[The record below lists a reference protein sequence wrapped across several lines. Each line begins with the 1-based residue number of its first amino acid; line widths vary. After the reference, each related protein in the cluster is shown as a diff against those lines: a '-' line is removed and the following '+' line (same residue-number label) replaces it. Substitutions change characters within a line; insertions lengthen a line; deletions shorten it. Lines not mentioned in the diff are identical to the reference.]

1 MAPFGYLNP
10 AGKNL
15 PRSRSA
21 AVTAAPTSYIH
32 RDTALRGV
40 LRSTKVMAVNSAAP
54 NFAHIEQFLSDS
66 AKYRFDID
74 IDETIAHIQKRFL
87 DARRGLFRSASE
99 ICTVDLYPQGLSV
112 PSWPTFWDTNYTQ
125 TGDNMRERPYSH
137 IYPRI
142 TTKSNVYTVHMRCQA
157 VTVAPTAKVDGKI
170 DYSQVQE
177 KDIQVQAEY
186 RGSAIVERFV
196 DPNDLEFDNYKY
208 EQSSV
213 DPYYRF
219 RVLATK
225 QFNPR

>member
-1 MAPFGYLNP
+1 MAPFGYVNP
-10 AGKNL
+10 LSKKL
-15 PRSRSA
+15 PRSRSGA
-21 AVTAAPTSYIH
+21 ITDAPSSYIH

-40 LRSTKVMAVNSAAP
+40 LRSTKVMAVPPLAP
-54 NFAHIEQFLSDS
+54 SFGHTEHYLSDN

-87 DARRGLFRSASE
+87 DTKRGLFRSASE
-99 ICTVDLYPQGLSV
+99 ICTVDLYPWGVAV
-112 PSWPTFWDTNYTQ
+112 PNWGQFWDSTYVN

-142 TTKSNVYTVHMRCQA
+142 TTKSNVYNVHMRCQA
-157 VTVAPTAKVDGKI
+157 VTILPTAKVDGKI
-170 DYSQVQE
+170 DYTNLKE

-186 RGSAIVERFV
+186 RGSALIERFV
-196 DPNDLEFDNYKY
+196 DPNDLDLQNYNY
-208 EQSSV
+208 EKTSV

-219 RVLATK
+219 RVIGTK